1 MRNRIMLTL
10 RVKQITCISF
20 RKKLIWRK
28 LIIQYKRNLSRK
40 FKWKRRKK
48 PCWLLRCKSRKMRRK
63 SRDNNKKRRSRT
75 RFQMSYLIIT
85 LPIKLI
91 IFKSNLTQAQMVLV
105 MMMIRPVEKV
115 LMHSETSQI
124 HVMKTES
131 KQVLMPSNKTIL
143 KMNNINNT

>member
-1 MRNRIMLTL
+1 MDAYFLVHVLWQQRHGLAQYICTLSQKTLSWAYAFLLISWSGSIDLIQPARPPGPWTHGAQRTLMRNRIMLTL

-75 RFQMSYLIIT
+75 RF
-85 LPIKLI
+85 
-91 IFKSNLTQAQMVLV
+91 
-105 MMMIRPVEKV
+105 
-115 LMHSETSQI
+115 
-124 HVMKTES
+124 
-131 KQVLMPSNKTIL
+131 
-143 KMNNINNT
+143 